1 MSSTTEKF
9 TISCPQCGEVVL
21 VSRAHIGK
29 KGRCKKC
36 QAIFPIAEPV
46 DDLVEIPSPG
56 AAPAGNSMWDD
67 DDIKLA
73 PTQQE
78 KVAESRPPSMTDDY
92 MLRAREYKGPTI
104 QQEEND
110 PQYRFL
116 TSYGSVIGGIAT
128 ICFGLLFLVVLL
140 MFVISAKLLIL
151 PVMVI
156 GAGIGWL
163 VQGLN
168 YVTYYNWKRREGR

>member
-1 MSSTTEKF
+1 
-9 TISCPQCGEVVL
+9 VVS
-21 VSRAHIGK
+21 VSRAHVGK
-29 KGRCKKC
+29 KGRCKTC
-36 QAIFPIAEPV
+36 QTVFLIAGPV
-46 DDLVEIPSPG
+46 DDLVEIPSP
-56 AAPAGNSMWDD
+56 AAASQGGPSMWDD

-73 PTQQE
+73 PTPQAQVVE
-78 KVAESRPPSMTDDY
+78 TRPPSMADDY

-128 ICFGLLFLVVLL
+128 ICFGLVFMLVLL

-151 PVMVI
+151 PIMII

-168 YVTYYNWKRREGR
+168 YVTYYNWKRREGRG